1 MRPATVIPRR
11 PPRWLAQEETEV
23 NKRGTY
29 NSSTQTPAS
38 ASTSG
43 VPHQHRRDIGL
54 CRCPV
59 SVRGGGSAL
68 TKSDPRSQCH
78 AKPKSQ
84 AKELRN
90 SLLLD
95 RQGEQ
100 LIASMPREPSIAS
113 THQVHRERPD
123 YLVSEVRQSPRENI
137 YILIGLGALQSLG
150 SPRALRRRLG
160 KTRKGLFLD
169 RQGKKAITSAQTQ
182 IEHSVC
188 CVPVDEKCLFGLSR
202 VILRRL

>member
-1 MRPATVIPRR
+1 MEWSSYTFMLRARDTWYDARDSQELGSPDGILRRGRGQMRPATVIPRR
-11 PPRWLAQEETEV
+11 PQRRLAQKETEV
-23 NKRGTY
+23 NKQGTY

-38 ASTSG
+38 ASASG

-59 SVRGGGSAL
+59 SGRGGGSAL

-100 LIASMPREPSIAS
+100 PIASMPREPSIAS
-113 THQVHRERPD
+113 VGRVHRERLAFPV
-123 YLVSEVRQSPRENI
+123 LEARRSAKEN
-137 YILIGLGALQSLG
+137 S
-150 SPRALRRRLG
+150 
-160 KTRKGLFLD
+160 
-169 RQGKKAITSAQTQ
+169 
-182 IEHSVC
+182 
-188 CVPVDEKCLFGLSR
+188 
-202 VILRRL
+202 

>member
-38 ASTSG
+38 ASASG
-43 VPHQHRRDIGL
+43 VPHQHRRDIAL

-100 LIASMPREPSIAS
+100 PIASMPREPPIAS
-113 THQVHRERPD
+113 VRQVHRERLAYPV
-123 YLVSEVRQSPRENI
+123 LEARRSPRENI
-137 YILIGLGALQSLG
+137 SMLKVLKLFEASEARGHFG
-150 SPRALRRRLG
+150 SARGRPG
-160 KTRKGLFLD
+160 KVFFLD
-169 RQGKKAITSAQTQ
+169 RQT
-182 IEHSVC
+182 
-188 CVPVDEKCLFGLSR
+188 
-202 VILRRL
+202 